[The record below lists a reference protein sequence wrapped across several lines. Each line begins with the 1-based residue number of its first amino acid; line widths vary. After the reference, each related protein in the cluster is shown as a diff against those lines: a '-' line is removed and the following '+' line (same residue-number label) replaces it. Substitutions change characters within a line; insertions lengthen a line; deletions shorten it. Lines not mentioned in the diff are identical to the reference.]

1 MVPEQ
6 ILRKLFDTAVA
17 AANPTLCLPS
27 FLPQSP
33 EGRTL
38 VVGAGKASA
47 VMAQSIES
55 HWNGALSGLVIT
67 RYDYG
72 QPCKHIDIVEAA
84 HPVPDQ
90 IGLNAAKRIMQLV
103 SQLGTNDLCIA
114 VMSGG
119 ASSLLTLP
127 ADGLTLADKQEVN
140 RALLRSGATIS
151 EMNCIRKHLSAVKGG
166 RLAAQVAP
174 ARLVTLLISDVP
186 GDNPDVIGS
195 GPTVPD
201 QTTFEDALRIVKKFN
216 IELPRSVA
224 RYLERGELETPKP
237 GDPIFQGSEVH
248 IIARPAASL
257 KAAAKK
263 AREVGLNVLLLSDS
277 LEGVA
282 HQVAKDHAKLA
293 LAVREGSGP
302 VVPPALIISGG
313 ELTVKLLGNGRGGPN
328 SEYMLAMA
336 IALNEA
342 DGIHAIACDTDG
354 IDGSEDNA
362 GAIISPS
369 TLRRGIKAGVNP
381 HNHLI
386 DNDSY
391 SFFKALNDLIITGPT
406 YTNVND
412 FRAILVLS

>member
-55 HWNGALSGLVIT
+55 HWNSVLSGLVIT

-72 QPCKHIDIVEAA
+72 QTCKHIDVVEAA

-103 SQLGTNDLCIA
+103 SELETNDLCIA
-114 VMSGG
+114 LMSGG

-369 TLRRGIKAGVNP
+369 TLRRGIEAGVNP

>member
-72 QPCKHIDIVEAA
+72 QTCKHIDVVEAA

-114 VMSGG
+114 LMSGG

-151 EMNCIRKHLSAVKGG
+151 DMNCIRKHLSAVKGG

-354 IDGSEDNA
+354 IDGSENNA

-369 TLRRGIKAGVNP
+369 TLRRGTEAGVNP

>member
-72 QPCKHIDIVEAA
+72 QPCKHINVVEAA

-103 SQLGTNDLCIA
+103 SQLETNDLCIA
-114 VMSGG
+114 LMSGG

-127 ADGLTLADKQEVN
+127 ADGLTLADKQQVN

-151 EMNCIRKHLSAVKGG
+151 DMNCIRKHLSAVKGG

-224 RYLERGELETPKP
+224 RYLERGEPETPKP
-237 GDPIFQGSEVH
+237 GNPIFEGSEVH

-257 KAAAKK
+257 EAAAKK

-277 LEGVA
+277 LEGAA
-282 HQVAKDHAKLA
+282 HEVAKDHAKLA

-369 TLRRGIKAGVNP
+369 TLRRGIEAGVNP